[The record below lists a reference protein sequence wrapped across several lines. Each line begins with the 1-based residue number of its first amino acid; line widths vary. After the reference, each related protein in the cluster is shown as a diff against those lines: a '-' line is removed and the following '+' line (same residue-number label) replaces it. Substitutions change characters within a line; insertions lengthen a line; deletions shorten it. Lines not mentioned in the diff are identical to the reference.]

1 MPGGGG
7 FGGVVRVIKKV
18 ASLLPPDFD
27 LVDIWL
33 PESHAFLSMMITPT
47 YCLAITLMIWIFVSF
62 LQGLEKGRLKYFGLC
77 GLLNLLLLFF
87 HPFEWGMV
95 FWVCFLTACFYS
107 LSQTG
112 KRFMALK
119 GLLIVFF
126 ISLPGASYYFY
137 LNRLPLWKDVLGQM
151 ALTSPDPL
159 KIALAFGLP
168 FLLALIT
175 FRGLP
180 PLKEATPDKFL
191 LYSWGVGGFFLFYL
205 PVNFQFHLLN
215 GWQIPIYI
223 LALQGIEERVVPY
236 LERSVQGKK
245 WLRGAAVRPV
255 FYGLLFLLVSF
266 SPLYV
271 IQSRIKMIGNNFDRL
286 PYFIHQQEIEALEW
300 LRKNSRPGEGVFSG
314 DQMGNLF
321 PAFSG
326 NKVFTGHYCLTPDY
340 QEKLKTVKA
349 FWDQNNVS
357 LNRME
362 LLRKQGIQYVYQGV
376 EEKAMGSYDPSRE
389 FPVIF
394 SNNRSNLYRVE

>member
-1 MPGGGG
+1 M
-7 FGGVVRVIKKV
+7 
-18 ASLLPPDFD
+18 
-27 LVDIWL
+27 
-33 PESHAFLSMMITPT
+33 
-47 YCLAITLMIWIFVSF
+47 
-62 LQGLEKGRLKYFGLC
+62 
-77 GLLNLLLLFF
+77 
-87 HPFEWGMV
+87 
-95 FWVCFLTACFYS
+95 
-107 LSQTG
+107 
-112 KRFMALK
+112 
-119 GLLIVFF
+119 
-126 ISLPGASYYFY
+126 
-137 LNRLPLWKDVLGQM
+137 
-151 ALTSPDPL
+151 
-159 KIALAFGLP
+159 
-168 FLLALIT
+168 
-175 FRGLP
+175 
-180 PLKEATPDKFL
+180 
-191 LYSWGVGGFFLFYL
+191 
-205 PVNFQFHLLN
+205 
-215 GWQIPIYI
+215 
-223 LALQGIEERVVPY
+223 PY